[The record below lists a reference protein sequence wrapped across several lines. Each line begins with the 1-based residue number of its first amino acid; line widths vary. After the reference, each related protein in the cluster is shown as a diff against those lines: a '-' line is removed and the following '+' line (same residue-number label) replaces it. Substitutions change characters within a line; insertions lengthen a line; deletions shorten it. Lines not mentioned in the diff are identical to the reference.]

1 MFNDS
6 KLHKLGNDLVAAKA
20 HLDQLNQIG
29 CNANSKI
36 EAQKA
41 TIADLDANY
50 KLELMSLVHEGSK
63 TDLKYS
69 LEHDA
74 HTFAGRSLII
84 ASMNQ
89 ANGEVIHV

>member
-20 HLDQLNQIG
+20 YLDQLYQMG

-36 EAQKA
+36 KAHKA
-41 TIADLDANY
+41 TIADLDMDY
-50 KLELMSLVHEGSK
+50 KLELILLLSEGSY

-84 ASMNQ
+84 ASMHQ
-89 ANGEVIHV
+89 TNGEVIHV